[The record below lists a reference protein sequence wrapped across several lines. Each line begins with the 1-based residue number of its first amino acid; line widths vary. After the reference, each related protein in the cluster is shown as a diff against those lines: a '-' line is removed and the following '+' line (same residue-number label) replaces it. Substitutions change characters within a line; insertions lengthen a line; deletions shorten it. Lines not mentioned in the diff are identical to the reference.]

1 MVSFQLMDDYVQ
13 IYSAEATK
21 EKDKICQKKNLIK
34 LHWRIIERTP
44 ITCNLSVQAQ
54 VVKIKYELTLGLN
67 TQKD

>member
-1 MVSFQLMDDYVQ
+1 MVNFQLMDDCVQ

-21 EKDKICQKKNLIK
+21 EKDKICQKNLIK
-34 LHWRIIERTP
+34 LHWIIIERTP

-54 VVKIKYELTLGLN
+54 VVKIKSGLTLGLN